1 MTLNCKV
8 GDLAIVVRSR
18 AGNEGRIVR
27 FIELVAP
34 ETIVLGKPVARRL
47 GALWRTDSLIRF
59 VDAMGRYIGE
69 AGFVAASFLRPIRPL
84 DEPETITTDDEV
96 TA

>member
-8 GDLAIVVRSR
+8 GDLAIVVRSV
-18 AGNEGRIVR
+18 AGNEGKIVR
-27 FIELVAP
+27 CLELLPSGIDGAHP
-34 ETIVLGKPVARRL
+34 RQ
-47 GALWRTDSLIRF
+47 GALWRTDRALNRVEESGLKCSPANLCP
-59 VDAMGRYIGE
+59 D
-69 AGFVAASFLRPIRPL
+69 SFLRPIRPL

>member
-8 GDLAIVVRSR
+8 GDLAIVVRSA
-18 AGNEGRIVR
+18 AGNEGKIVR
-27 FIELVAP
+27 CV
-34 ETIVLGKPVARRL
+34 RL
-47 GALWRTDSLIRF
+47 GNNGFFLSRNNGVVDHGPSWVIDGALVGWRGDLVSK
-59 VDAMGRYIGE
+59 VPD
-69 AGFVAASFLRPIRPL
+69 SFLRPIRPL

>member
-18 AGNEGRIVR
+18 AGNEGKIVR
-27 FIELVAP
+27 CLALHPAGTDGRSIEYGP
-34 ETIVLGKPVARRL
+34 MWRIDGKKIRGLSASGKLLDMREYC
-47 GALWRTDSLIRF
+47 ADS
-59 VDAMGRYIGE
+59 
-69 AGFVAASFLRPIRPL
+69 SLRPIRPL